1 MGILGVCPWVAGLAL
16 VCAFV
21 FVCVCPFRVF
31 CSCDCV
37 LSWVGL
43 NLQSLR
49 EYGRT
54 GMSIIVINEKICCV
68 MRPEKQKARSLL
80 APGSSCSSRDL

>member
-54 GMSIIVINEKICCV
+54 GM
-68 MRPEKQKARSLL
+68 
-80 APGSSCSSRDL
+80 